1 MTGDP
6 NRPSGSGLPK
16 RRRGESLRAA
26 RAAAPPEPAPGHEY
40 RPPNPPE
47 PVWPATAGPPGVAA
61 GPGMTAMGPAAHA
74 PPPWPGAP
82 AWGGGPSSPPAPQ
95 PPPAVDPGVPPAARH
110 PYGEAAPTA
119 PPGPPPGAAPL
130 TLPPAPPSEPPAEPG
145 APDSAAGKTDG
156 RGPRPSKAR
165 RLLNGA
171 LGTALAAAAVW
182 LQTIVLTPD
191 EVDDPI
197 TSSGVIGEEV
207 RTSHFAVRVERVE
220 LARTIKKEKMFP
232 APAFPGHVYLIVTVD
247 ATATK
252 RAMKL
257 QSAQLRTPDGRKF
270 AASDL
275 VVSPD
280 LLKDKWVQPML
291 RTRGLIVFEVPPY
304 ALPGAHM
311 VVQEKALS
319 LTGDQYVPEAVIDL
333 RLGSAATRTVKDVYE
348 LRSSS

>member
-1 MTGDP
+1 AAHPPASDQPVGGDGPGVRRGRPDHPDRARRRQGDQIPGSGLLRVAADPDARQRAELQPDPSGRDRSRHDGVRAARERHAAAEGRDRRGAVRAVPLVLLQHRVLGDRERGSRVAGRQAPLGPDRPRPGGAAGRGEGGGVTGDP

-47 PVWPATAGPPGVAA
+47 PVWPATAGPPGAGAGRAVAA
-61 GPGMTAMGPAAHA
+61 LGRAAHA

-82 AWGGGPSSPPAPQ
+82 AAGGGPSSPPAPQ

-165 RLLNGA
+165 RLLNG
-171 LGTALAAAAVW
+171 
-182 LQTIVLTPD
+182 
-191 EVDDPI
+191 
-197 TSSGVIGEEV
+197 
-207 RTSHFAVRVERVE
+207 
-220 LARTIKKEKMFP
+220 
-232 APAFPGHVYLIVTVD
+232 
-247 ATATK
+247 
-252 RAMKL
+252 
-257 QSAQLRTPDGRKF
+257 
-270 AASDL
+270 
-275 VVSPD
+275 
-280 LLKDKWVQPML
+280 
-291 RTRGLIVFEVPPY
+291 
-304 ALPGAHM
+304 
-311 VVQEKALS
+311 
-319 LTGDQYVPEAVIDL
+319 
-333 RLGSAATRTVKDVYE
+333 
-348 LRSSS
+348 